1 MNIKDLSTSKELD
14 SKALAEVRG
23 GLQEFNIDSSAIL
36 GALISSNGGIGSPAI
51 GVQVAPVVNVVTG
64 IDLEL
69 PLSSF
74 SL

>member
-1 MNIKDLSTSKELD
+1 MIIKDLSSSMELD
-14 SKALAEVRG
+14 RKAMAEVRG

-36 GALISSNGGIGSPAI
+36 GAIISSHGGLGSPAI
-51 GVQVAPVVNVVTG
+51 GVQVAPVVNVVTA

-74 SL
+74 SH